1 MGGMYVPTEGSAR
14 PWVGAWGGCAG
25 RAAEA
30 AATPTR
36 NEPPPKRPP
45 VGRVGRWARK
55 SFLRYCSERFCC
67 ILQNRMLR
75 SEHKEADMAQKQK
88 EDLQYLIEEAR
99 KVEMTETQ
107 IMEQRESFAYGN
119 SAIENPDITKELV
132 AEVAKKLISE

>member
-1 MGGMYVPTEGSAR
+1 
-14 PWVGAWGGCAG
+14 
-25 RAAEA
+25 
-30 AATPTR
+30 
-36 NEPPPKRPP
+36 
-45 VGRVGRWARK
+45 
-55 SFLRYCSERFCC
+55 
-67 ILQNRMLR
+67 MLR